1 MRLTINQKDLN
12 KALTAA
18 SRVAETRS
26 TIPILTMVR
35 FEAKSPNKVS
45 IRATDLD
52 IEVAINTDA
61 KVEQGGEI
69 CVPASAFRDIVNK
82 LNSGADVSLVSRVS
96 STTRET
102 SAPEFS
108 LFTM

>member
-1 MRLTINQKDLN
+1 MKLVINQKDLN

-18 SRVAETRS
+18 SRVAPART
-26 TIPILTMVR
+26 TIPILSTVR
-35 FEAKSPNKVS
+35 FEATSPNKVS

-52 IEVAINTDA
+52 IEIAINADA

-82 LNSGADVSLVSRVS
+82 LNAGALSNNYI
-96 STTRET
+96 
-102 SAPEFS
+102 
-108 LFTM
+108 